1 MNASLTQVVEVRTPA
16 AVIHAT
22 QSHLRAAGVR
32 GLEGMALWAG
42 QLDGETFHVREAVI
56 PRQQGHRTEHGL
68 AVSVPGDEL
77 HRINI
82 WLHRNRLRLIAQ
94 IHSHPT
100 EAYHSDTDDRY
111 AIATALGSLS
121 IVVPDFAVRPF
132 RLDDCAAYRLSTR
145 PWWHFSSSPR
155 WRPMPYSELDRT
167 LKITS

>member
-1 MNASLTQVVEVRTPA
+1 MTITLTAVSQVLIPSS
-16 AVIHAT
+16 VIEAT
-22 QSHLRAAGVR
+22 RSHLRATGER

-42 QLDGETFHVREAVI
+42 RLDGERFHVLEAII
-56 PRQQGHRTEHGL
+56 PQQQGHRTEHGL

-100 EAYHSDTDDRY
+100 EAYHSETDDRY

-121 IVVPDFAVRPF
+121 IVIPDFAVRPF
-132 RLDDCAAYRLSTR
+132 GLDDCAAYRLSKR
-145 PWWHFSSSPR
+145 PWWHFSSKPR
-155 WRPMPYSELDRT
+155 WRRMRLPELART
-167 LKITS
+167 LKLTG